1 MSIKALLLVSI
12 GGVALLSSLIS
23 GSDSAT
29 LIAFSFA
36 CAAVILTPFLL
47 SGWWYL
53 DRPIWLLGCVALV
66 IGLPIRAL
74 GSLFSES
81 WRSFFYDVG
90 FPSGNSLLFIFSS
103 CVVLTMGYLAGF
115 SSGGIEPRGSR
126 FDLLSGKLDSGRF
139 APALIVGSIGLLSTV
154 AFISRTGGLDLANL
168 SAKRGIFS
176 DLESGATSGSLIVL
190 RALNELPL
198 SLIVLMLGA
207 KAVLGTDIVTKRVG
221 SILWLA
227 LAVIGL
233 AVPFISSQRE
243 VLVGFFIVGAMVV
256 LRRGDFSLSRL
267 LAATVVVVLT
277 FGLISEFRL
286 SRTDE
291 LSSLRASG
299 VALQAADGLFRNRNL
314 ADLSKTAAV
323 IDAIP
328 ETFRID
334 NGRRQFGSVLG
345 VVPRAIWPAK
355 PVIGAGPEVS
365 STLYNNPN
373 SGIPPGLI
381 AESYWSFGWGGL
393 LMVALL
399 GLLAG
404 LADRSI
410 SRCRTGVG
418 YAAWVLILSPLLL
431 DSLGVGLGNAFTGV
445 VIRCFQV
452 LFCASILRFFAGRSA
467 AAFETASY
475 EDARAL

>member
-1 MSIKALLLVSI
+1 MSFKATI
-12 GGVALLSSLIS
+12 FVALGGLVLFASLSS
-23 GSDSAT
+23 GSELAT
-29 LIAFSFA
+29 VAAVSFA
-36 CAAVILTPFLL
+36 CAAVVVSPFVLND
-47 SGWWYL
+47 WWYL
-53 DRPIWLLGCVALV
+53 DRPIWLLGCVAIV
-66 IGLPIRAL
+66 IGLPVRSV
-74 GSLFSES
+74 GSLISTS

-90 FPSGNSLLFIFSS
+90 YPSGSSLTFIFLS
-103 CVVLTMGYLAGF
+103 CVVMTIGYFAGF

-126 FDLLSGKLDSGRF
+126 FDRLFGTLDAGRF

-168 SAKRGIFS
+168 STKRGIFS
-176 DLESGATSGSLIVL
+176 DLESGATSGSLIIL

-207 KAVLGTDIVTKRVG
+207 KAVLGTDMVTRRVG
-221 SILWLA
+221 SLVWLA
-227 LAVIGL
+227 LALVGL
-233 AVPFISSQRE
+233 TIPFISSQRE
-243 VLVGFFIVGAMVV
+243 VLVGFFIVGVMVV
-256 LRRGDFSLSRL
+256 LRRGEFQSFRL
-267 LAATVVVVLT
+267 LAGTVVVVLL
-277 FGLISEFRL
+277 FGLISEFRQ
-286 SRTDE
+286 SRTDDFANV
-291 LSSLRASG
+291 SPTA
-299 VALQAADGLFRNRNL
+299 VAAQAADGLFRNRNL

-328 ETFRID
+328 ETLQLD
-334 NGRRQFGSVLG
+334 SGRRQFGSLLG
-345 VVPRAIWPAK
+345 VVPRAVWPSK

-365 STLYNNPN
+365 STLYDNPN

-393 LMVALL
+393 VVITLV
-399 GLLAG
+399 GLVAG

-445 VIRCFQV
+445 VVRLLQV
-452 LFCASILRFFAGRSA
+452 LFCAAVLGAFAGTSGTPYRAQLS
-467 AAFETASY
+467 E
-475 EDARAL
+475 ARVQ